1 MFIYLGKK
9 YIAKL
14 SCHLENNEQQQQQ
27 KSRDNWQA
35 GNQSSM
41 N

>member
-14 SCHLENNEQQQQQ
+14 SCHLENNEQQQQ